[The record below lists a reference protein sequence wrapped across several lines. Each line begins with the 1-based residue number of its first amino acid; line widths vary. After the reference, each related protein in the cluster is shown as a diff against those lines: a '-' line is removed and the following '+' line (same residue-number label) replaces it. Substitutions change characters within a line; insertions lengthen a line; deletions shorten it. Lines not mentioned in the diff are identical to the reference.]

1 MKTKRLLCLGLILL
15 LNLSVFAIRY
25 KSAEGTNEGKHWE
38 IWRDSSIDS
47 EDFIVNGRT
56 VLSGYWHFNVFTFGE
71 KLYIQGTKNKN
82 SKSTIYSMN
91 GNVVIPSGYE
101 YTTKKTFEGFSGEF
115 LEVRKTN
122 GSDLYSS
129 EMKLIKSGFSYYGE
143 KSFVGNEEKFMEFTF
158 KLGDKY
164 ESELYNHR
172 WELVL
177 PKYKS
182 MIRVNDQNGNIKY
195 WEIDNSSGYTGI
207 LSSDLKT
214 WIIDFGKQFTDI
226 KEISVGG
233 TKRYICKKGNYLGL
247 YDENVKE
254 IVAPNTFTEMTNTQ
268 ISTSSYFLCKKN
280 GYWGLYD
287 VNMNEIIAPEY
298 DALSTFEGTNFI
310 KFKLTQL

>member
-1 MKTKRLLCLGLILL
+1 MKAKRLLCLGLILL

-25 KSAEGTNEGKHWE
+25 KSAEGTDEGKHWE

-56 VLSGYWHFNVFTFGE
+56 VLSGYWHFYVFTFGD

-82 SKSTIYSMN
+82 SESTIYSMN

-129 EMKLIKSGFSYYGE
+129 EMKLIKSGFSYYDE
-143 KSFVGNEEKFMEFTF
+143 KSFVGNEEKFIEFTF
-158 KLGDKY
+158 ERGDKY

-182 MIRVNDQNGNIKY
+182 MIRVNDQDGNIKY
-195 WEIDNSSGYTGI
+195 WEIDNSSGYTGL

-226 KEISVGG
+226 KEISAGG
-233 TKRYICKKGNYLGL
+233 TKRYICKKGNYWGL
-247 YDENVKE
+247 YDEKVRE
-254 IVAPNTFTEMTNTQ
+254 IFMPNTFTEMTNTL

-280 GYWGLYD
+280 GYWGLCAI
-287 VNMNEIIAPEY
+287 N
-298 DALSTFEGTNFI
+298 L
-310 KFKLTQL
+310 